1 MAQEQLETTVTAG
14 KVEVWRALCLRNGR
28 EQFVFDYAP
37 SLGQYVRLVAATEG
51 QPSIRQ
57 LKAHRRGSDA
67 GPILQMPEPPPA
79 PAAAPQRRRSAVAI
93 ELIRSPDAGGR
104 RPRCRSRGR

>member
-51 QPSIRQ
+51 QPSILQ

-67 GPILQMPEPPPA
+67 ADARAGAGRRPPTTTA
-79 PAAAPQRRRSAVAI
+79 QRRRNRAYPLA
-93 ELIRSPDAGGR
+93 
-104 RPRCRSRGR
+104 